1 MVIFTIFIL
10 IAAAPAPAFAAE
22 MRNRSRLVI
31 LMVWDGLRPDAVTP
45 TATPN
50 LFALTHGGVYF
61 AAHHALYPSLTMVN
75 AAGLATGAASGANG
89 IVANS
94 MYLAHLLGAGMP
106 KLPTRWR
113 RRGPCRSRW
122 RIHCYWK
129 RLEAVRVLM
138 RTWWKLKPSRSNCCT
153 RVASSASSA
162 RVDRRSCS
170 TTA

>member
-1 MVIFTIFIL
+1 MHLLLRWKLKSSAKSNLFLAVLIFPIYIL

-75 AAGLATGAASGANG
+75 AAGLVTAVAPKAASIFVYDVTGERP
-89 IVANS
+89 
-94 MYLAHLLGAGMP
+94 LG
-106 KLPTRWR
+106 R
-113 RRGPCRSRW
+113 
-122 RIHCYWK
+122 
-129 RLEAVRVLM
+129 
-138 RTWWKLKPSRSNCCT
+138 
-153 RVASSASSA
+153 
-162 RVDRRSCS
+162 
-170 TTA
+170 